1 MATKHMPKVQM
12 KFKCV
17 PAESARRSMASVGI
31 TVRQAGSHGWLG
43 GAIVVVVVDVK
54 GESVQCQK
62 LKRNEATK

>member
-43 GAIVVVVVDVK
+43 GAIVVVFVVVVK
-54 GESVQCQK
+54 GSQFNVK
-62 LKRNEATK
+62 S